1 MYRKHAARLR
11 QTGGGLDDENPENS
25 QNKRL
30 KYYIPGE
37 GPDESTPGDALN
49 LVDKAV
55 VICRVFC
62 KIPNKLYISK
72 PRDSCSSIG
81 IPCEED
87 GEESVDVEIIFPSSM
102 FKCLLVHRCKN
113 LTHKH

>member
-1 MYRKHAARLR
+1 MYRKHAARLW

-30 KYYIPGE
+30 KYYYIPGE

-55 VICRVFC
+55 VICRVWFLQNPKQAVYFQAEGQLFVHWDTVWGGWRGEC
-62 KIPNKLYISK
+62 WC
-72 PRDSCSSIG
+72 RDH
-81 IPCEED
+81 
-87 GEESVDVEIIFPSSM
+87 FP
-102 FKCLLVHRCKN
+102 FVYVQVFVGP
-113 LTHKH
+113 